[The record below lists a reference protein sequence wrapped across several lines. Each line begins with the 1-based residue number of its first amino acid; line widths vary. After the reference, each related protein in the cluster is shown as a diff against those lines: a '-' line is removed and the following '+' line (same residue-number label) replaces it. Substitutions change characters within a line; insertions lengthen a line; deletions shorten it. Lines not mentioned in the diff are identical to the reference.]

1 MEDNKKDK
9 SPMKIAPLVAAL
21 APSVI
26 GGILN
31 STSNAEG
38 SSGPLGAI
46 SGFMENQGT
55 ALGIGMSM
63 AQSVIAAKR
72 ARKAERRARK
82 KAKEARKEL
91 NLQKA
96 AYESLDTSNPYLN
109 MENTMEDLTVNQQQA
124 DFQRQQ
130 FQQSQANIMQGL
142 QGAAGGSGIAA
153 LAQSLAQ
160 QGQLASQQASAS
172 IGQQEAANQRAA
184 ASQAAQIQAQER
196 QGELISRQ
204 QEREKTETLLGMA
217 QEDFAAK
224 RSAVDA
230 ARQARFDAIQG
241 GIEGAAEMFAGFG
254 DGQQASNPAGG
265 VLEIPEGYEL
275 RKKVTP

>member
-26 GGILN
+26 GSVLN

-46 SGFMENQGT
+46 SGFMENQGA

-63 AQSVIAAKR
+63 AQSVIGAKR

-82 KAKEARKEL
+82 QAKEARKEL

-130 FQQSQANIMQGL
+130 FQQSQANIMEGL
-142 QGAAGGSGIAA
+142 RSAAG
-153 LAQSLAQ
+153 LSL
-160 QGQLASQQASAS
+160 
-172 IGQQEAANQRAA
+172 IH
-184 ASQAAQIQAQER
+184 I
-196 QGELISRQ
+196 
-204 QEREKTETLLGMA
+204 
-217 QEDFAAK
+217 
-224 RSAVDA
+224 
-230 ARQARFDAIQG
+230 
-241 GIEGAAEMFAGFG
+241 
-254 DGQQASNPAGG
+254 
-265 VLEIPEGYEL
+265 
-275 RKKVTP
+275 